1 MTDVNVIENKISAA
15 RKYLKILE
23 GFKRYSQSEIAGDI
37 TVKGALERYLYLA
50 VQAAI
55 DLAEAIIA
63 YKKWRKPSTMGES
76 FLILSEEGLIDSK
89 FAKKL
94 SQMVGFRNIIAHD
107 YEEVDSS
114 IVHGILHSDLKDIEK
129 FIDICSRIH

>member
-1 MTDVNVIENKISAA
+1 
-15 RKYLKILE
+15 
-23 GFKRYSQSEIAGDI
+23 
-37 TVKGALERYLYLA
+37 
-50 VQAAI
+50 
-55 DLAEAIIA
+55 
-63 YKKWRKPSTMGES
+63 MGES

-89 FAKKL
+89 FAEKL
-94 SQMVGFRNIIAHD
+94 IRMVGFRNIIAHD